1 MNRFL
6 APAIVAAGLTI
17 GSAQA
22 ADLLVLAEDVPA
34 GLDIDGPS
42 IALQATETGPDN
54 LLEPLVYYSVK
65 GTNDE
70 GVRIHDFDKF
80 EGRLAQSWS
89 YDAATRT
96 WTFNLRRGVKG
107 CDGATF
113 NADDVVYTF
122 ARGKT
127 VSGAAPIA
135 WFLSN
140 VASIDGF
147 TVAQLGVGITGEGAN
162 DAEKE
167 RDRQRK
173 LAEARKLGSE
183 VRKID
188 DYTVQIRQSASNKL
202 LLPVLTIFGLYI
214 YDKEIME
221 KHATADDPW
230 SHNYNNNVNAPSFG
244 PYCLERWQ
252 KDQEFVVRANPDY
265 YRGKPH
271 FDRVI
276 LRKVPQSSN
285 RVAILRTGQAGLI
298 ERVNPKEFDSL
309 RNIRG
314 VKVAGV
320 LGNENLFAVL
330 NFKSKPFDNVKVRQA
345 IAHAIP
351 YDQII
356 KDGYFGQA
364 SKWKGQIPESYPGFH
379 ASPTQYGTD
388 INRAKALLAEAGYPD
403 GRGLEAFREAF
414 QITYPAEREATLG
427 PIATMMR
434 TALRGAGFPIELNP
448 IPQTQFGDRKL
459 VKKDLPFALV
469 DDEKP
474 IGVDAAYALLLYHV
488 SAKGGGLN
496 NMANYESAKVD
507 ELFKSALTEAD
518 NTKRNA
524 LLAEAQNILAQD
536 INLLPI
542 VMWKTQWAFSDKI
555 KGMTWHA
562 DNIVRWF
569 DLSE

>member
-1 MNRFL
+1 MKRFV
-6 APAIVAAGLTI
+6 APALLAAGLMT
-17 GSAQA
+17 APAMA

-42 IALQATETGPDN
+42 IGLQATETGPDN

-65 GTNDE
+65 GVNEE
-70 GVRIHDFDKF
+70 GVRIFDFDKF

-89 YDAATRT
+89 YDAASRT

-113 NADDVVYTF
+113 NADDVIYTF
-122 ARGKT
+122 ARAKSASGKT
-127 VSGAAPIA
+127 PVA

-140 VASIDGF
+140 VSSIDGF
-147 TVAQLGVGITGEGAN
+147 TLAQLGVGITGEGAN

-173 LAEARKLGSE
+173 LAEARKLGTE

-188 DYTVQIRQSASNKL
+188 DYTVQIRQSAANKL

-214 YDKEIME
+214 YDKETME
-221 KHATADDPW
+221 KNATADDPW
-230 SHNYNNNVNAPSFG
+230 SHIYNDNVNAPSFG
-244 PYCLERWQ
+244 PYCLERWA

-271 FDRVI
+271 FDRVV

-309 RNIRG
+309 RTVRN

-330 NFKSKPFDNVKVRQA
+330 NFKTKPFDNVKIRQA

-356 KDGYFGQA
+356 KDGYFNQA
-364 SKWKGQIPESYPGFH
+364 TKWKGQIPESYPGFH
-379 ASPTQYGTD
+379 ASATQYGTD
-388 INRAKALLAEAGYPD
+388 LARSKALLSEAGFPD
-403 GRGLEAFREAF
+403 GRGLEQFRDAF
-414 QITYPAEREATLG
+414 QITYPAERESTLG
-427 PIATMMR
+427 PIATIMR
-434 TALRGAGFPIELNP
+434 TALRGAGFPVELNP

-488 SAKGGGLN
+488 SAGAGGLN
-496 NMANYESAKVD
+496 NMANYENAKVD
-507 ELFKSALTEAD
+507 ELFRAALTEPD
-518 NTKRNA
+518 NAKRNA
-524 LLAEAQNILAQD
+524 LLAEAQEILARE

-542 VMWKTQWAFSDKI
+542 VMWKTQWAFNERI

-562 DNIVRWF
+562 DNVVRWY

>member
-536 INLLPI
+536 INFASYCHVENPVGLLG
-542 VMWKTQWAFSDKI
+542 QDQR
-555 KGMTWHA
+555 
-562 DNIVRWF
+562 D
-569 DLSE
+569 DLAR